1 MAALGAAT
9 PSMRSTGWRVTG
21 CFPSLLL
28 SCPLSAK
35 SAVTARLGTTQP
47 TVMSWQ
53 MKLEI
58 L

>member
-9 PSMRSTGWRVTG
+9 PSMRSIGWHVTS

-28 SCPLSAK
+28 SCLLSAK
-35 SAVTARLGTTQP
+35 SAVTAQLGTTQP

-53 MKLEI
+53 MKPEI